1 MNASENPQKAKQ
13 PCFTAGYTLLA
24 DGWTPKP
31 EQRIGQTETCTS
43 TWFSSSLQENKIGE
57 PVFDFGPV
65 FDAESFRGGGRRRT
79 LLRRVLT
86 TDPITR
92 GHIFST
98 IIAPQSTCRKVLYDT
113 E

>member
-1 MNASENPQKAKQ
+1 MPIDHFTIRRGEDWHGESELANACPNPVDSLVVLTWIAFVRLQ
-13 PCFTAGYTLLA
+13 P
-24 DGWTPKP
+24 
-31 EQRIGQTETCTS
+31 
-43 TWFSSSLQENKIGE
+43 
-57 PVFDFGPV
+57 FDGPV

-98 IIAPQSTCRKVLYDT
+98 IIAPQSTCRTVLYDT